1 MQYLYYDEKTG
12 WTTCDGDI
20 DAGLVTLQEDGVFE
34 IWVDERQGDY
44 RVVIGMFGD
53 TEFTLIE
60 YLNQQP
66 MLIS

>member
-1 MQYLYYDEKTG
+1 
-12 WTTCDGDI
+12 
-20 DAGLVTLQEDGVFE
+20 
-34 IWVDERQGDY
+34 VDERQGDY